1 MLTKNCFRPIPPLQA
16 LQSKDGVVVKPTAD
30 GLGWHT
36 ANDGVGWNIFCNQGT
51 GADDGTIANG
61 DASEN
66 DGLVADP
73 HVAANDNVAFV
84 VPSVANGCERQVP
97 FLIENGEWIGG

>member
-1 MLTKNCFRPIPPLQA
+1 MLTEKRFRPIPPLQA